1 MRKKLFH
8 FCIVLSCALAC
19 ALTLS
24 ACSDVDIDIDGNGV
38 YSYDDS
44 AGYVKAEA
52 TTSETGV
59 YGATISE
66 NITEID
72 VGWVRG
78 KVIVSSSETADSVA
92 FSETGNFDGDIPDEF
107 VMRYRVDGTAL
118 KIRFTQ
124 SGVNLSSASYKEKKK
139 TLTITVPASVSFTE
153 IDLNT
158 VSADVEASDIRAS
171 ELSCDTVSG
180 DVTATRCS
188 ATEIDFDSVS
198 GDLLLS
204 SCSAS
209 SKLNIDTTSG
219 DITVENSPISA
230 MEAESISGKIR
241 LQTTAGS
248 GNIEVKTVSGNVAVV
263 LPSDVAGF
271 GITFDSTSGD
281 FSSDSAVTVSGKTY
295 TYGTPSFV
303 IDCRTVSGDVSV
315 NLGE

>member
-1 MRKKLFH
+1 MRKKLFR

-52 TTSETGV
+52 ATSETGV

-107 VMRYRVDGTAL
+107 VMRYRVDGTVL

-124 SGVNLSSASYKEKKK
+124 SGVNLSSASYTEKKK

-158 VSADVEASDIRAS
+158 VSAAVEVSDIRAS
-171 ELSCDTVSG
+171 ELSCGTVSG
-180 DVTATRCS
+180 NATATRCS
-188 ATEIDFDSVS
+188 SAEIDFESVS
-198 GDLLLS
+198 GELLLS
-204 SCSAS
+204 ACSAS
-209 SKLNIDTTSG
+209 NELKTCTISGNIA
-219 DITVENSPISA
+219 VENSPVSIID
-230 MEAESISGKIR
+230 AESVSGKIR
-241 LQTTAGS
+241 LQTTAAS
-248 GNIEVKTVSGNVAVV
+248 GNIEVKTVSGDVAVV
-263 LPSDVAGF
+263 LPSDAMGF
-271 GITFDSTSGD
+271 GITYDSTSGE
-281 FSSDSAVTVSGKTY
+281 FSSASSVTVSGKTY

-303 IDCRTVSGDVSV
+303 IDCKTVSGNASV
-315 NLGE
+315 DLKE

>member
-8 FCIVLSCALAC
+8 FCIFLSCALAC

-52 TTSETGV
+52 ATSETGV

-107 VMRYRVDGTAL
+107 VMRYRVDGTVL

-124 SGVNLSSASYKEKKK
+124 SGVDLSSAAYAEKKK
-139 TLTITVPASVSFTE
+139 TLTITVPASGSFAE
-153 IDLNT
+153 IDIDT
-158 VSADVEASDIRAS
+158 VSAAVEVSDIRAS
-171 ELSCDTVSG
+171 ELSCGTVSG
-180 DVTATRCS
+180 NATATRCS
-188 ATEIDFDSVS
+188 AAEIDFESVS
-198 GDLLLS
+198 GELLLS
-204 SCSAS
+204 ACSAS
-209 SKLNIDTTSG
+209 NELKTCTISGNIA
-219 DITVENSPISA
+219 VEDSPVSIID
-230 MEAESISGKIR
+230 AESVSGKIR
-241 LQTTAGS
+241 LQTTAAS
-248 GNIEVKTVSGNVAVV
+248 GNIEVKTVSGDVAVV
-263 LPSDVAGF
+263 LPSDVTGF
-271 GITFDSTSGD
+271 GITFDSTSGE
-281 FSSDSAVTVSGKTY
+281 FSSASSVTVSGKTY

-303 IDCRTVSGDVSV
+303 IDCKTVSGDASV
-315 NLGE
+315 DLKE